1 MNLQKFIRCK
11 FIKSLSKNTIINA
24 EPYFTPAEKLTT
36 GKKNPSVLKSSNVP
50 WTGCPLILKDILGAP
65 KSRQQLT
72 TSSEFSRCWLMEATA
87 LGIRPRQQCAEKD
100 REDGWLLQ
108 LQSHCKCRAGWW
120 ARRREVSREVGSWVV
135 SALTRMSWNGWG
147 EVMGLLADLEGKW
160 GEIVFMLLGWDWK
173 REGLRDLYPWSTKRT
188 KIWTQTTDW
197 FLLLMQKEKKKNCNQ
212 LALSVWMQ
220 TEYVRHAYQ
229 NHSKRCKAFQKM

>member
-1 MNLQKFIRCK
+1 M
-11 FIKSLSKNTIINA
+11 
-24 EPYFTPAEKLTT
+24 
-36 GKKNPSVLKSSNVP
+36 P

-87 LGIRPRQQCAEKD
+87 LGIRPRQQRAETD

-135 SALTRMSWNGWG
+135 SALTGMSWNGWG
-147 EVMGLLADLEGKW
+147 EAMGLLADLEGKW

-197 FLLLMQKEKKKNCNQ
+197 FLPLMQKEKTKQNCNQ

-229 NHSKRCKAFQKM
+229 NHSRRCKAFQKM

>member
-1 MNLQKFIRCK
+1 M
-11 FIKSLSKNTIINA
+11 
-24 EPYFTPAEKLTT
+24 
-36 GKKNPSVLKSSNVP
+36 P

-87 LGIRPRQQCAEKD
+87 LGIRPRQQRAETD

-147 EVMGLLADLEGKW
+147 EVMGLLADLEGRW
-160 GEIVFMLLGWDWK
+160 NSFYAVRLRLEK
-173 REGLRDLYPWSTKRT
+173 RGTKRLIPL
-188 KIWTQTTDW
+188 KHQEDKDMDSNYW
-197 FLLLMQKEKKKNCNQ
+197 LVPSSYAERKKKTTQNCNQ

-229 NHSKRCKAFQKM
+229 NHSRRCKAFQKM

>member
-1 MNLQKFIRCK
+1 M
-11 FIKSLSKNTIINA
+11 
-24 EPYFTPAEKLTT
+24 
-36 GKKNPSVLKSSNVP
+36 P

-87 LGIRPRQQCAEKD
+87 LGIRPRQQCAETD

>member
-1 MNLQKFIRCK
+1 M
-11 FIKSLSKNTIINA
+11 
-24 EPYFTPAEKLTT
+24 
-36 GKKNPSVLKSSNVP
+36 P

-87 LGIRPRQQCAEKD
+87 LGIRPRQQRAETD

-147 EVMGLLADLEGKW
+147 EVMGLLADLEGRW
-160 GEIVFMLLGWDWK
+160 NSFYAVRLRLEK
-173 REGLRDLYPWSTKRT
+173 RGTKRLIPLKHQEDKDMDSNYWLVPSSYAERKKT
-188 KIWTQTTDW
+188 TTQ
-197 FLLLMQKEKKKNCNQ
+197 NCNQ

-229 NHSKRCKAFQKM
+229 NHSRRCKAFQKM